1 MSCFTDLIT
10 ICYYYYYYN
19 LLLVFIIIYHL
30 LFIIILIIIIIIVIV
45 VWDLYTAVF
54 YYRSLFQTAPGF
66 VFTRDV
72 FHRGPNGA
80 GKSNLM
86 DAISFVLGV
95 RTRHLRS
102 DRLQEPNWLP
112 WIDVKSWGSA
122 AFRSFREDLEVT
134 TMISYDFEKSPLRT
148 GSDCETP
155 QVGSNIRS
163 RAHQPCNIFFC
174 DEIWTL
180 ERLF

>member
-1 MSCFTDLIT
+1 
-10 ICYYYYYYN
+10 
-19 LLLVFIIIYHL
+19 LLVFIIIYHL

-102 DRLQEPNWLP
+102 ARLQEPNCLP
-112 WIDVKSWGSA
+112 WSDVKSWASA